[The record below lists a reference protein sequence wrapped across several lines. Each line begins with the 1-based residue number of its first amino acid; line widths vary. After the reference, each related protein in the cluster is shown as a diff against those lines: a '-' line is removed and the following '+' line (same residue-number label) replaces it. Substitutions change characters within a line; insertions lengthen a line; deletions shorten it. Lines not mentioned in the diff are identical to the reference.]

1 MAATFTSLIMRL
13 ASLRTQLAGTLRG
26 KGVDAADADTLAVLV
41 GKTVLVDS
49 TSGLNQIRNGYQ
61 LFRGNTT
68 LTRFP
73 EFDTSVFDSMYQM
86 CYGCTVLASVPVLD
100 TARVTNMMYAFYGCS
115 ALVEI
120 GGMDTSQITSASELF
135 HGCKSLRKIGGVL
148 DFSRVRSQVDSTFV
162 SCAALE
168 EVTFTGTI
176 SVDIAMNG
184 CPKLTVASILS
195 LLNVLASGVAGLSC
209 NIGSKNLT
217 KLTAAQKAIATGKGW
232 VLA

>member
-13 ASLRTQLAGTLRG
+13 ASLRTQLAETLRG

-41 GKTVLVDS
+41 GKTALVDS

-61 LFRGNTT
+61 LFRSNTT

-86 CYGCTVLASVPVLD
+86 CYGCTALASVPVLN
-100 TARVTNMMYAFYGCS
+100 TTRVTNMMYVFYGCS

-148 DFSRVRSQVDSTFV
+148 DFSRVRSQIDSTFV

-168 EVTFTGTI
+168 EVTFAGTI
-176 SVDIAMNG
+176 GVDIAMNG
-184 CPKLTVASILS
+184 CPKLTVASLLS
-195 LLNVLASGVAGLSC
+195 LLNALASGVTGLTC
-209 NIGSKNLT
+209 NIGAKNLA
-217 KLTAAQKAIATGKGW
+217 KLTTAQRAIATGKGW
-232 VLA
+232 VLS